1 MTLVLKNPELLHGA
15 VAVAGNGMLGFLRQM
30 AVGTAT
36 TNAQGVSEYQDA
48 ETVLN
53 RKIELKKGTA
63 APVFAD
69 ETAEIFWNT
78 TNDDIYLRG
87 TSTYV
92 LVLDQS
98 DIGTGGGSSLGKG
111 AAAPVFGTNTEDIY
125 WNTTNN
131 DVYFRGTTNYV
142 KIIDQSE
149 TTVATGTIAPV
160 FANETAP
167 IYWNTSTD
175 DFYLRGTS
183 SYELIIDQSTLG
195 TIATG
200 TSAPVFANETARI
213 FWDTSTNNIYLR
225 GTSSYTLI
233 KEQKQEIIYTRSITV
248 PSKPSGGS
256 WDLNTFTPPTNW
268 SNISDRRFVP
278 SSTTTI
284 TRPSNPVITTLAALD
299 KNAGANVLYWLD
311 GSRRGVHLTTRE
323 GTPLAPT
330 AYFYV
335 GGTGGTGAIGI
346 AADSSG
352 NIHISFQNPVGGNN
366 IKVYNSIG
374 TLTHQE
380 SPTNYQGSLAFA
392 SVNSQD
398 ILYIAQNVSG
408 ENQLTAFNITSNADV
423 GTPVILPS
431 GTIRDIALYQGSI
444 IVLYSNGR
452 IFFYTT
458 GRVAEPEKTILL
470 QNITNPLAIA
480 SDGADLIIGTDTT
493 TYRTTISNANLYYSV
508 TTLPSTATTPVY
520 SDPFLLLQNI
530 NPVRIIYQRSSTSL
544 STRPSGGS
552 WDGSVFTPPN
562 DWTIGVPDGSDA
574 LYGVTT
580 TLGADGTTITYSIP
594 FLIGGAAAV
603 AATPWTLTYGLYNR
617 AGAGTKVGTAL
628 TSSLSHTP
636 GSHTVNISFPATT
649 TAGPDWYFELPSNI
663 TFNHIYNIGAG
674 RSLADSEWTLKSG
687 SNPPLRSRTNI
698 FPGATGHYEIDITVT

>member
-225 GTSSYTLI
+225 GISSYTLI

-268 SNISDRRFVP
+268 SNISNQRFVP
-278 SSTTTI
+278 SSTNTI
-284 TRPSNPVITTLAALD
+284 ARPNIPANIRTLAALD
-299 KNAGANVLYWLD
+299 KNASANIVYWLD
-311 GSRRGVHLTTRE
+311 STRNSIYLTTRD
-323 GTPLAPT
+323 GTNT
-330 AYFYV
+330 GRNYFSIS
-335 GGTGGTGAIGI
+335 GGGANPIGV
-346 AADSSG
+346 AADSVGSIHVSYANPSG
-352 NIHISFQNPVGGNN
+352 TNGIKIYNGLGNLQSFTETPV
-366 IKVYNSIG
+366 
-374 TLTHQE
+374 
-380 SPTNYQGSLAFA
+380 NYQGALAFA

-408 ENQLTAFNITSNADV
+408 ENQLTAFNTTSNTDI

-431 GTIRDIALYQGSI
+431 GTVKDLALYQGSI

-452 IFFYTT
+452 ILFYTT

-470 QNITNPLAIA
+470 QNITNPVAIA
-480 SDGADLIIGTDTT
+480 SDGTDLIIGTDTT

-580 TLGADGTTITYSIP
+580 TLGTDGTTITYSIP
-594 FLIGGAAAV
+594 FLIGGAATV

-636 GSHTVNISFPATT
+636 GSHTVNITFPATT

-663 TFNHIYNIGAG
+663 TFNHIYNIGTG

-687 SNPPLRSRTNI
+687 SNPPLRSRTNV